1 MTPETETATAK
12 PKNIAEALQMR
23 PQPLWDG
30 GLTTWIGKGEDGK
43 LYIFPGIHNGWSK
56 RKLYRGTLP
65 KNAKEVFAGNAMG
78 TGYLWFDRPL
88 AA

>member
-1 MTPETETATAK
+1 MTPANKTKK
-12 PKNIAEALQMR
+12 PTNIAEALEMK

-30 GLTTWIGKGEDGK
+30 PGMNWIGKGEDGK

-78 TGYLWFDRPL
+78 TGYLWFDQPL
-88 AA
+88 SV

>member
-1 MTPETETATAK
+1 MKER
-12 PKNIAEALQMR
+12 R
-23 PQPLWDG
+23 PWGTGSVERHGAGLWDG

-88 AA
+88 SA

>member
-1 MTPETETATAK
+1 MTPATETKK
-12 PKNIAEALQMR
+12 PKNIAEALEMK

-30 GLTTWIGKGEDGK
+30 PGMNWIGRGEDGK

-78 TGYLWFDRPL
+78 TGYLWFDKPL
-88 AA
+88 SV